1 MGRETDIM
9 SFRYLILLACVVG
22 LNAAYIRRTTG
33 ACPNVATKEAFDYKQ
48 YAGVWYEIKRMPVIF
63 EAGMTCVQAEYGEI
77 SEGLVSVRNTAY
89 LANGAVTDIS
99 GTATEPFPDQ
109 PGYLEVKFP
118 YRPPADYRVLDTD
131 YTTFTSIYSCTN
143 VGPLK
148 FEFGWVLSRTNTL
161 SDSQLEHALSAF
173 TKEGIDATK
182 LVTSYQSDDCKYI

>member
-1 MGRETDIM
+1 M

>member
-1 MGRETDIM
+1 MGIRETDIM

-48 YAGVWYEIKRMPVIF
+48 YAGVWYEIKRIPVIF

-99 GTATEPFPDQ
+99 GTATEPFPIS
-109 PGYLEVKFP
+109 
-118 YRPPADYRVLDTD
+118 LDTWK
-131 YTTFTSIYSCTN
+131 SSSPI
-143 VGPLK
+143 VPLLIT
-148 FEFGWVLSRTNTL
+148 VS
-161 SDSQLEHALSAF
+161 S
-173 TKEGIDATK
+173 
-182 LVTSYQSDDCKYI
+182 